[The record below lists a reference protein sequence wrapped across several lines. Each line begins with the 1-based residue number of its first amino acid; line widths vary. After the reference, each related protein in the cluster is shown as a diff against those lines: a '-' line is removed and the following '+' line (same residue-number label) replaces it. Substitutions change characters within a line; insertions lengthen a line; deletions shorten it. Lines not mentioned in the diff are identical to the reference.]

1 MKMEKTPANNSSVE
15 RSFWSFES
23 GRRFSIAHLMLAL
36 MVIIILAGGIY
47 FARRSGS
54 DPRIYTNDFNVYYHA
69 AREVMAGRDPY
80 QDSLRPSTPYLYP
93 PLLSEVILPLAL
105 LPLPVAAYVW
115 YLLSVAS
122 ILSAAWMAAELG
134 CRVIQS
140 KQSCSRE
147 TERRPQPLD
156 SVRLRVLIAAGALL
170 MLIRFVLDNF
180 DFGQVNTIVAALAVA
195 HVYFYVKKNKTASA
209 LALALAVSIK
219 LTPIILILYHVSK
232 LRFRFVAACVGLL
245 IGVSLLSFLPF
256 GSRAPDAFTVFVN
269 RTVKNGQGFDLAFS
283 GNQSLRGAV
292 ARLTETQGERP
303 DMYGGESTRR
313 PTSAL
318 TLILSTAVVALS
330 ILSALM
336 ARDEMSAA
344 APFFCCFVLLSPLS
358 WKAHFVVLIFPLAYL
373 IAATLAATEKRRA
386 YLIAALAAVFA
397 LFNITS
403 PKVFGP
409 EWGEWTDAQSL
420 VCAGALITYSAAVWQ
435 ATRRFVNLK

>member
-1 MKMEKTPANNSSVE
+1 MGKTRKNNSMIE
-15 RSFWSFES
+15 PSFWSFAS
-23 GRRFSIAHLMLAL
+23 GRRLSVVHLMLAL
-36 MVIIILAGGIY
+36 VTIIILVGGIY

-105 LPLPVAAYVW
+105 LPLPLAAYVW
-115 YLLSVAS
+115 YLASVAS
-122 ILSAAWMAAELG
+122 ILSAAWMAATLG
-134 CRVIQS
+134 CQLILS
-140 KQSCSRE
+140 KQAMSDD
-147 TERRPQPLD
+147 T
-156 SVRLRVLIAAGALL
+156 RLRVRPCDSNRLRILIAAIALL

-195 HVYFYVKKNKTASA
+195 HVYFYAKEKRTASA

-219 LTPIILILYHVSK
+219 LTPIILIFYHAAR
-232 LRFRFVAACVGLL
+232 LRLRFVAACLGLL
-245 IGVSLLSFLPF
+245 AVITLLSFLPF
-256 GSRAPDAFTVFVN
+256 GSRGSEAFTVFVN

-292 ARLTETQGERP
+292 ARLTETQDQRP
-303 DMYGGESTRR
+303 DMYGGQATRR

-318 TLILSTAVVALS
+318 TLTLSVALVALS

-336 ARDEMSAA
+336 ARDEMAAA

-358 WKAHFVVLIFPLAYL
+358 WKAHFVVLIFPIAYL
-373 IAATLAATEKRRA
+373 IAGTFAATEKRRA
-386 YLIAALAAVFA
+386 YLIAVLIAVFA

-409 EWGEWTDAQSL
+409 EWGEWTDAHSL
-420 VCAGALITYSAAVWQ
+420 VAAGALLVYCAAVWQ
-435 ATRRFVNLK
+435 ATRRFVNLE